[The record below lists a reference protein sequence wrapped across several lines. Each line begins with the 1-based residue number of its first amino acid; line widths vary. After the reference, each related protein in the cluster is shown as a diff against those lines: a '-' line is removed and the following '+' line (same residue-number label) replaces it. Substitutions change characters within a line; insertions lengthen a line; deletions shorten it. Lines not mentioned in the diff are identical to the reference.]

1 MTKFVEVQGGA
12 TGLVQQ
18 RVKKYPPQKKKERLH
33 FFSK

>member
-18 RVKKYPPQKKKERLH
+18 KELKNIHLKKRTITFTLG
-33 FFSK
+33 

>member
-18 RVKKYPPQKKKERLH
+18 RVKKCPPQKKKNDYITLG
-33 FFSK
+33 